1 MTVLYLALVLFFLI
15 LIGFA
20 ARKLKIVDEG
30 FAGNLSSFLFN
41 IAYPAL
47 IIKSMQFPFTAESL
61 ITSFR
66 LVVVSVLV
74 LVISWCAAKF
84 VNAAL
89 KADSATSG
97 VTTFAIM
104 YSNFTFMAFPVIE
117 ELYGEDMLFYLAIY
131 TIVLRIAYCTHG
143 VNAIA
148 GPMKKKPGLNIKSV
162 INPPVIAIPV
172 GLALYFF
179 SLRLPYPVAR
189 TIEMLSRIVS
199 PLGMVVAGLILA
211 ELDFNEVFKGL
222 RAYLISFIRLIVLP
236 FIVFLIAKVLKLPD
250 MERQI
255 AVIVSAMPVASVA
268 VIISAK
274 YEANR
279 ELVDKATFVSTLF
292 SIITVPL
299 ISLIV

>member
-1 MTVLYLALVLFFLI
+1 M
-15 LIGFA
+15 
-20 ARKLKIVDEG
+20 
-30 FAGNLSSFLFN
+30 
-41 IAYPAL
+41 
-47 IIKSMQFPFTAESL
+47 
-61 ITSFR
+61 
-66 LVVVSVLV
+66 
-74 LVISWCAAKF
+74 
-84 VNAAL
+84 
-89 KADSATSG
+89 
-97 VTTFAIM
+97 
-104 YSNFTFMAFPVIE
+104 
-117 ELYGEDMLFYLAIY
+117 
-131 TIVLRIAYCTHG
+131 
-143 VNAIA
+143 
-148 GPMKKKPGLNIKSV
+148 
-162 INPPVIAIPV
+162 IAIPV

-279 ELVDKATFVSTLF
+279 ELVAKATFVSTLF